1 MSLNPVR
8 AIMAKKSMTDIVAAI
23 VDELTPLE
31 SDERVRVVRA
41 SLALLGEADT
51 PAAHRDGAL
60 HEFGQPE
67 TANALEGLLPKARL
81 WVTQNALSPEEI
93 GHALHIDDGVHI
105 IEIPGKS
112 NKEKTRNAYVLMG
125 AANLLGTGEAKFTD
139 KEARELCERFGFYD
153 PTNHTKYMKGGNEF
167 TGTKAKGWTL
177 TAPGLKRAAEIVKS
191 VAKR

>member
-1 MSLNPVR
+1 
-8 AIMAKKSMTDIVAAI
+8 MAKKSMTDIVAAI

-31 SDERVRVVRA
+31 SEERLRVVRA

-51 PAAHRDGAL
+51 PAAHRGGAL
-60 HEFGQPE
+60 HEIGQPG
-67 TANALEGLLPKARL
+67 AASALEGLQPKARL
-81 WVTQNALSPEEI
+81 WVTQNALSLDEI
-93 GHALHIDDGVHI
+93 SHALHIEDGEIHI
-105 IEIPGKS
+105 IEIPGKT
-112 NKEKTRNAYVLMG
+112 NKERTRNAYVLMG

-191 VAKR
+191 VAK